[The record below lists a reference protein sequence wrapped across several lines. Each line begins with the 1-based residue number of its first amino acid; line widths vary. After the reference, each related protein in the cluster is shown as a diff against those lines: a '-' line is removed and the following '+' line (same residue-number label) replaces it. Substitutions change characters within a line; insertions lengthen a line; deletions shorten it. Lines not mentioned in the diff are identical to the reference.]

1 VADSD
6 GILVIPPGIAEDLV
20 DDCIQQ
26 EKEETFIFE
35 MVKQGNSVDGL
46 YPMNTEW
53 QARYK
58 EWEAGK
64 THD

>member
-1 VADSD
+1 
-6 GILVIPPGIAEDLV
+6 
-20 DDCIQQ
+20 
-26 EKEETFIFE
+26 

-46 YPMNTEW
+46 YPMNAEW

-64 THD
+64 ADD